1 MFKNK
6 VIMITGGISSF
17 GNTVEN
23 RFLESE
29 IKEIRIFL
37 IDEKKQDD
45 MCRLYYNNKHKFHE
59 EAAELIVFAFE
70 NDNSGD
76 LLV

>member
-37 IDEKKQDD
+37 IDEKKT
-45 MCRLYYNNKHKFHE
+45 RWY
-59 EAAELIVFAFE
+59 V
-70 NDNSGD
+70 
-76 LLV
+76 

>member
-23 RFLESE
+23 ILKNANS
-29 IKEIRIFL
+29 
-37 IDEKKQDD
+37 
-45 MCRLYYNNKHKFHE
+45 
-59 EAAELIVFAFE
+59 FAPILPGVGIGE
-70 NDNSGD
+70 TAIYKS
-76 LLV
+76 VCKVII

>member
-1 MFKNK
+1 
-6 VIMITGGISSF
+6 MITGGISSF

-37 IDEKKQDD
+37 IDEKKT
-45 MCRLYYNNKHKFHE
+45 R
-59 EAAELIVFAFE
+59 
-70 NDNSGD
+70 
-76 LLV
+76 